1 MSLNQFNFVGNLTRD
16 AESRHVGDNS
26 VVKMGVAINE
36 RYKDRD
42 GNWKDGDPVFID
54 VEFWGKAAER
64 LEPMLTKGAQVFGS
78 GKLKIDSWDD
88 KETGQKRS
96 KPVVTALQL
105 HVIDKPPRDDRD
117 DDRGRGESRGGGR
130 GRDDRDEPRGR
141 GRDDRDDRG
150 GRGRGRGRD
159 DDREDNAP
167 RGRGRGV
174 SDDLGGS
181 AGF

>member
-16 AESRHVGDNS
+16 GELKHVSDS
-26 VVKMGVAINE
+26 TVVKIGVAINE

-42 GNWKDGDPVFID
+42 GGWKDGDPVFID
-54 VEFWGKAAER
+54 VELWGKAAER
-64 LEPMLTKGAQVFGS
+64 ISEMLVKGAQVCGS

-96 KPVVTALQL
+96 KPVVTAFQL
-105 HVIDKPPRDDRD
+105 HVIEKPPRDERD
-117 DDRGRGESRGGGR
+117 DDRGGRGESRGGGR
-130 GRDDRDEPRGR
+130 GRGRDDDRDDRPRGR
-141 GRDDRDDRG
+141 GRDDDRG
-150 GRGRGRGRD
+150 GRGRGRD
-159 DDREDNAP
+159 DDREEAP